1 MKLSSTLNT
10 AAASASR
17 TATTPAGPCYLVV
30 SGISRTFLPSDVEA
44 ALHDIGGTEQ
54 GAPRLVTKLP
64 TVFAPLPGG
73 YYNTPLPLTSTFHIS
88 FHSAYAAKTA
98 RLAIDRAPGR
108 LVGISSKAPRHAI
121 SSRGHSRITVRQV
134 KEDSTR
140 WLLAQAANEWMA
152 STGRDPHT
160 KQPRN
165 SSRSSQTVK
174 DTQTSL
180 EERSAEKASSEGELE
195 SALDEPTPASS
206 PVSSTN
212 YGELDTLSDYLS
224 TLRWHNPAPFDP
236 AKRTIQVLLRGLPG
250 SATEDHVRQIG
261 RGFKIDDTYGIFKV
275 PKLSTDGSSIHI
287 ISLPSVSEAHRFVR
301 VVHNKKYA
309 GKAMEK
315 GFMMRAE
322 VIW

>member
-1 MKLSSTLNT
+1 
-10 AAASASR
+10 
-17 TATTPAGPCYLVV
+17 
-30 SGISRTFLPSDVEA
+30 
-44 ALHDIGGTEQ
+44 
-54 GAPRLVTKLP
+54 
-64 TVFAPLPGG
+64 
-73 YYNTPLPLTSTFHIS
+73 
-88 FHSAYAAKTA
+88 
-98 RLAIDRAPGR
+98 
-108 LVGISSKAPRHAI
+108 
-121 SSRGHSRITVRQV
+121 
-134 KEDSTR
+134 
-140 WLLAQAANEWMA
+140 MA

-165 SSRSSQTVK
+165 FSRSSQTVNDSQK
-174 DTQTSL
+174 SL

-275 PKLSTDGSSIHI
+275 PK
-287 ISLPSVSEAHRFVR
+287 
-301 VVHNKKYA
+301 
-309 GKAMEK
+309 
-315 GFMMRAE
+315 
-322 VIW
+322 